1 MSSRRRRKSKKQ
13 KMRRVQAY
21 FARFIFLAIVVV
33 AACLIFLGG
42 KKVFTGIGSLLEK
55 GSSSISGNSI
65 QISSGGVI
73 KETTVEDFDTNVYD
87 ENDLNKLV
95 EEEISSY
102 NEKTGNDS
110 AVKLSKLSIKG
121 GKATLVMEYASAED
135 YTAFNEITLE
145 VKDTTEGIP
154 ADVTS
159 VEDKKLVRAS
169 EAGTISGTAV
179 VLNAD
184 INVIAPKKIRFC
196 SPNVEMIDSKTAKV
210 TAGETDAVI
219 IY

>member
-1 MSSRRRRKSKKQ
+1 
-13 KMRRVQAY
+13 MRRAQAY
-21 FARFIFLAIVVV
+21 FARLVFLAVIVA

-73 KETTVEDFDTNVYD
+73 KETATEDFDTSEYD
-87 ENDLNKLV
+87 ENGLNELV

-110 AVKLSKLSIKG
+110 SVKLSKLSIKN
-121 GKATLVMEYASAED
+121 GKATLIMEYASAED
-135 YTAFNEITLE
+135 YTAFNEISLE
-145 VKDTTEGIP
+145 VKDTSEGIP
-154 ADVTS
+154 ADVVS
-159 VEDKKLVRAS
+159 VEDNRSVKAS
-169 EAGTISGTAV
+169 DTSTISGTAV
-179 VLNAD
+179 ILNTD
-184 INVIAPKKIRFC
+184 MNVITPKKIRFC
-196 SPNVEMIDSKTAKV
+196 SSNVELVDSKTAKV